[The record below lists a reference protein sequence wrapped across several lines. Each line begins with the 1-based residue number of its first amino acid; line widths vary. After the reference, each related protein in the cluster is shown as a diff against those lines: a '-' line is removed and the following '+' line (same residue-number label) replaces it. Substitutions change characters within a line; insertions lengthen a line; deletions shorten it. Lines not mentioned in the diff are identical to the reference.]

1 MLRTFSNVCVN
12 SFLQHK
18 YIWYLL
24 AGMPNTL
31 FPFEY
36 VFFNLH
42 YDKKT
47 NAIAKSLKTFINID
61 SSMIRWFSFANLS
74 NFEID

>member
-1 MLRTFSNVCVN
+1 
-12 SFLQHK
+12 
-18 YIWYLL
+18 
-24 AGMPNTL
+24 MPNTL

-47 NAIAKSLKTFINID
+47 NAIVKSLKTFINID

-74 NFEID
+74 NFEIG

>member
-1 MLRTFSNVCVN
+1 MYVSIHSYNTNTYDIYSWACLTHC
-12 SFLQHK
+12 FL
-18 YIWYLL
+18 LS
-24 AGMPNTL
+24 M
-31 FPFEY
+31 F
-36 VFFNLH
+36 FFNLH